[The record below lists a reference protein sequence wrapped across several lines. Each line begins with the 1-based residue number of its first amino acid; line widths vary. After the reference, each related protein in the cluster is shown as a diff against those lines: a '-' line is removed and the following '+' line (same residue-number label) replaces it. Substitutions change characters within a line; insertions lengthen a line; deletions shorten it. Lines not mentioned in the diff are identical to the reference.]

1 MARTVLSGNV
11 DLNIVEFD
19 QLSGTGALD
28 VSTILDQD
36 GMANDSANAL
46 ATQQSIKAYVDTNA
60 GGVTIEACKAFLS
73 SANINSGGGSY
84 TQRNIFPVTGSL
96 TINQGSFT
104 STTAGIAVP
113 TTGLYMCMFNIPV
126 NGNSNRG
133 APEFRFTI
141 NGTGQTESSVCTY
154 MRNSSGHND
163 SSGHMLTVYSLT
175 ASDVI
180 GLQSRATSTTGT
192 VNNTTSSSVSIIR
205 IS

>member
-28 VSTILDQD
+28 VGTILDQD

-46 ATQQSIKAYVDTNA
+46 STQQSIKAYVDNNA

-73 SANINSGGGSY
+73 SANINGGIQYS
-84 TQRNIFPVTGSL
+84 QRNLFPVTGSL

-104 STTAGIAVP
+104 STAAGIAVP

-126 NGNSNRG
+126 NGSSTRG
-133 APEFRFTI
+133 APEFRFSI

-154 MRNSSGHND
+154 MRNNSGHND
-163 SSGHMLTVYSLT
+163 SSAHVLTVYSLT

-180 GLQSRATSTTGT
+180 GLQSRATSTTGSVT
-192 VNNTTSSSVSIIR
+192 NTTSSAVSIIR

>member
-11 DLNIVEFD
+11 DLNTVEFD
-19 QLSGTGALD
+19 QLSGTGTLD
-28 VSTILDQD
+28 VGTILDQD

-73 SANINSGGGSY
+73 STNPNSSTTY

-126 NGNSNRG
+126 SGSGNRG

-141 NGTGQTESSVCTY
+141 NSTGQTESSVCTY
-154 MRNSSGHND
+154 MRNASGHDNA
-163 SSGHMLTVYSLT
+163 SAHLLTVYSLT

-180 GLQSRATSTTGT
+180 GLQSRATSSTGT
-192 VNNTTSSSVSIIR
+192 ASNSTSSAVSIIR